1 MKLLNQPSIWN
12 VSLGYTSL
20 RLFLCCWLVYTIH
33 FATNTVREI
42 YPALSLGDHFSFDVK
57 EYLGLHPD
65 IFEIPGKG
73 AYINNNPGAS
83 ILGAVPYFIFRPLI
97 LAVSDR
103 IAEMRAASGFPIP
116 EYESIYPMAREF
128 YRKAYR
134 LGLDVKFGLAAGV
147 MQAFLMAPLSAL
159 CVVVMFRMLKKMG
172 TDRKSALVLSLLFA
186 FATPVFYRTAQ
197 LNHNLLQAIFA
208 FLAFSMMWFTDP
220 SVNNQR
226 TRLAYLSAG
235 LLSGWTVVLDYSGI
249 ILITALG
256 VYAALNTRK
265 ITAGRQRWQVLV
277 LFAVGLILSA
287 SVLNFYQWLV
297 FGSPFYPA
305 QHYMPATTYSSSG
318 YRGMDWPQADLL
330 WELAFGIRYG
340 LFISAPFL
348 ILALVPTAW
357 TRAWVRLLER
367 WETLWILILSVAF
380 LLFTSA
386 NQFSRMQFNSG
397 VRHLLPVVPFL
408 FLIAAGQWLKL
419 GQVLKWVTAIA
430 GTYWSWCLA
439 MYRDVEQEWGIFDSL
454 VQVTA
459 HGPRFPWLETVVNL
473 GYVEPGWRWLVLV
486 ILIISICLIWLIRIP
501 GKQGEMVPVSHG
513 G

>member
-1 MKLLNQPSIWN
+1 MGHTN
-12 VSLGYTSL
+12 L
-20 RLFLCCWLVYTIH
+20 RLFLCCWLVYSLH

-65 IFEIPGKG
+65 IFQIPGKG

-83 ILGAVPYFIFRPLI
+83 ILGAVPYFLFRPLI
-97 LAVSDR
+97 FGVSDR
-103 IAEMRAASGFPIP
+103 IAEMRAASGAPIP

-128 YRKAYR
+128 YRQAYL
-134 LGLDVKFGLAAGV
+134 LGLDVKLGLAAGV

-159 CVVVMFRMLKKMG
+159 CVVVMFRILRKL
-172 TDRKSALVLSLLFA
+172 TADQKSALVLSLLFA

-208 FLAFSMMWFTDP
+208 FLAFSTMWFTDLSSITP
-220 SVNNQR
+220 R
-226 TRLAYLSAG
+226 TKLAYLAAG

-249 ILITALG
+249 ILVIALS
-256 VYAALNTRK
+256 VYAAMKIKK
-265 ITAGRQRWQVLV
+265 ITTGGQRWQALV
-277 LFAVGLILSA
+277 LFAVGLMLSA
-287 SVLNFYQWLV
+287 SVLIFYQWLV

-305 QHYMPATTYSSSG
+305 QHYMPETTYSSSG

-348 ILALVPTAW
+348 FLALVPAAW
-357 TRAWVRLLER
+357 TRAGVRLLDR
-367 WETLWILILSVAF
+367 WETLWIFFLSVAF
-380 LLFTSA
+380 ILFTSA
-386 NQFSRMQFNSG
+386 NQFSRLQFNSG
-397 VRHLLPVVPFL
+397 VRHMLPVVPFL

-419 GQVLKWVTAIA
+419 SQVLKWVTVIA

-439 MYRDVEQEWGIFDSL
+439 MYRDVEQGGGIFDSL
-454 VQVTA
+454 IQVTA
-459 HGPRFPWLETVVNL
+459 HGPRFPWLETAVNL
-473 GYVEPGWRWLVLV
+473 GYAEPGWRWLVLAILV
-486 ILIISICLIWLIRIP
+486 IGICLIWWIRIP
-501 GKQGEMVPVSHG
+501 GKHSEMVPDSYG